1 MQYKWWGVEV
11 RGMDHPRRT
20 HAEPTRLIT
29 PERVSW
35 LAIGLASLGLI
46 VTMFAR

>member
-1 MQYKWWGVEV
+1 
-11 RGMDHPRRT
+11 MDRNRWSI
-20 HAEPTRLIT
+20 EPHSWQLT
-29 PERVSW
+29 PDRASW

>member
-1 MQYKWWGVEV
+1 
-11 RGMDHPRRT
+11 MDRR
-20 HAEPTRLIT
+20 HWSMEQHSWQLT
-29 PERVSW
+29 PDRVSW